1 MAGIFGSWVSRI
13 MSRGRHAIAVLLGGF
28 LIWGSAIAPAA
39 ADRLTLELF
48 TATETGTGA
57 AIGQII
63 ATDTD
68 DGLLLIPNLHDLPPG
83 IHGFHL
89 HSQGSCAPGEKDG
102 AIVPALA
109 AGGHFDPDHT
119 QSHQGPYGHGHG
131 GDLPAIAVSADGTAT
146 LPVLAPHLRADAF
159 QDRAVI
165 LHKGGDNYSDDPA
178 PLGGGGARLACGLGS
193 VVKS

>member
-1 MAGIFGSWVSRI
+1 MARIFRPWVLALVN
-13 MSRGRHAIAVLLGGF
+13 RGRRAIAVLLGGF

-39 ADRLTLELF
+39 ADRLTVELF
-48 TATETGTGA
+48 TATATGPGA
-57 AIGQII
+57 AIGQVI

-68 DGLLLIPNLHDLPPG
+68 DGLLLAPDLHGLPPG
-83 IHGFHL
+83 LHGFHL
-89 HSQGSCAPGEKDG
+89 HSQGSCDPAEKDG

-109 AGGHFDPDHT
+109 AGGHFDPDRT

-146 LPVLAPHLRADAF
+146 LPILAPHLRADAF

-178 PLGGGGARLACGLGS
+178 PLGGGGARLACGLS
-193 VVKS
+193 PVVKS